1 MFVIQQETN
10 KMKML
15 VEKKTSTRKKSNNN
29 YKYKVIREQ
38 KSWLVAMEIGPSNA
52 YPSWQPYLSPN
63 DSRVDHTEYGNE
75 PENI

>member
-10 KMKML
+10 KMKIL
-15 VEKKTSTRKKSNNN
+15 VEQKTTSTRKKSNNN

-52 YPSWQPYLSPN
+52 YPS
-63 DSRVDHTEYGNE
+63 
-75 PENI
+75 

>member
-10 KMKML
+10 KMKIL

-52 YPSWQPYLSPN
+52 YPS
-63 DSRVDHTEYGNE
+63 
-75 PENI
+75 